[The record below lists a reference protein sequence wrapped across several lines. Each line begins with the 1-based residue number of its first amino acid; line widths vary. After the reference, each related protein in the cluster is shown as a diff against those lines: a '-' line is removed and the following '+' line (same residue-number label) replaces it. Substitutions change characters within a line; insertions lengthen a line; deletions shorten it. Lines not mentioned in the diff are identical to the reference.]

1 MESMY
6 LFNSN
11 KFKKCCRFHILFS
24 IYMEIF
30 VLSFVSQNSL
40 DKTFINSAIV
50 LNHTYAPHTL
60 SKNIPETLHNYYRIT
75 LILVIYCLFSNKN
88 LYMRQ
93 HSVIIYF
100 RITSDFWLR
109 MRPSR
114 HILALKHL

>member
-1 MESMY
+1 MY

-11 KFKKCCRFHILFS
+11 KFEKCCRFHILFS
-24 IYMEIF
+24 IYVEIF

-60 SKNIPETLHNYYRIT
+60 SKNLPETLHDYYRIT

-88 LYMRQ
+88 LYMQQNCVR
-93 HSVIIYF
+93 F
-100 RITSDFWLR
+100 
-109 MRPSR
+109 
-114 HILALKHL
+114 ILELQAMFG